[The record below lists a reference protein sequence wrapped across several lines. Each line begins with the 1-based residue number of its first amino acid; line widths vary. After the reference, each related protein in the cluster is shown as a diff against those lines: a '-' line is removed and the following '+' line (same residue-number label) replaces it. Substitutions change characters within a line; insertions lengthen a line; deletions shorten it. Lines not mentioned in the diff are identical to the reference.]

1 MKKLVRILALFGIA
15 ALVAL
20 LAVSSVGATSHEAD
34 METEEEVEPQPGP
47 EGTATRINFEEGE
60 DSALEGL
67 YVVQE
72 TGGRTVATWYALDG
86 WRDSGWLNHLDLS
99 HESVWVKVLYYPGP
113 DTEPTTLTIINHAPK
128 KSFGWLSRG
137 MAHAIEV
144 EWPEA
149 E

>member
-1 MKKLVRILALFGIA
+1 MKKSLKIGALFGVA
-15 ALVAL
+15 LALLLVAGVVW
-20 LAVSSVGATSHEAD
+20 ADSHEA
-34 METEEEVEPQPGP
+34 TEPGP
-47 EGTATRINFEEGE
+47 EGTATRIDFEQSE

-72 TGGRTVATWYALDG
+72 TGGRIVATWYAEEG

-99 HESVWVKVLYYPGP
+99 HESVWVNVHYYPGP
-113 DTEPTTLTIINHAPK
+113 DTEPITLKMINHAPK
-128 KSFGWLSRG
+128 KTYGWLSRG
-137 MAHAIEV
+137 MAHALEV